1 MDQLKAKENG
11 KGLGTIFVVDDEPSL
26 LDLATSVLAPLGYD
40 VQTFVNPKFALAAFT
55 ARKPAV
61 VVTDYAMA
69 EMSGIDLIRECKRLN
84 PEQKFMLVSGTID
97 ENIYADSFAKPDI
110 FLNKPY
116 STRELIDSVKKLAT
130 S

>member
-1 MDQLKAKENG
+1 MDQLKARETG
-11 KGLGTIFVVDDEPSL
+11 KGLGTIFVVDDEPLL
-26 LDLATSVLAPLGYD
+26 LDLATAVLAPLGYD
-40 VQTFVNPKFALAAFT
+40 VHTFVNPEFALAEFT

-84 PEQKFMLVSGTID
+84 PEQKFMLVSGTVG
-97 ENIYADSFAKPDI
+97 EYIYADSFAKPDI
-110 FLNKPY
+110 FLSKPY
-116 STRELIDSVKKLAT
+116 SFQELIDSVKKLAT